1 MSADPTPAA
10 DPAADRATPAHRRY
24 RAPLLALLLIVVAG
38 LLWGLAWFW
47 IAPTAK
53 TQVLDGGVYL
63 NGHDNLFASQDA
75 WFAILGAVVGALLSV
90 VWPYLTRRTP
100 VAGVVAGLVGSAVS
114 GLIAWW
120 LGSTLGPDPLKT
132 QLQHGIKAPITPVM
146 LHTST
151 AVLMAPLFFA
161 AVRIVIEL
169 LHHFLEGRAEAGPRR
184 VDSAAQGVHVEQ
196 G

>member
-1 MSADPTPAA
+1 MSDAPAG
-10 DPAADRATPAHRRY
+10 RFQ
-24 RAPLLALLLIVVAG
+24 APLLALLLVVVAG

-47 IAPTAK
+47 LAPTAK

-63 NGHDNLFASQDA
+63 NGHDTLFASQDG
-75 WFAILGAVVGALLSV
+75 WFAVLGAVTGALLSV
-90 VWPYLTRRTP
+90 VWPYLTRRRP
-100 VAGVVAGLVGSAVS
+100 VPGVVAGLVGSAVA

-120 LGSTLGPDPLKT
+120 LGSALGPDPLKT
-132 QLQHGIKAPITPVM
+132 QLRHGVAAPITPVA

-161 AVRIVIEL
+161 AVRIVIEMVR
-169 LHHFLEGRAEAGPRR
+169 HFLDGRAETTPGP
-184 VDSAAQGVHVEQ
+184 VASAPQGVHVEQ

>member
-1 MSADPTPAA
+1 MSDAPAGRFRTPLVAF
-10 DPAADRATPAHRRY
+10 
-24 RAPLLALLLIVVAG
+24 ALVVVAG

-53 TQVLDGGVYL
+53 TQVIDGGVYL
-63 NGHDNLFASQDA
+63 NGHDNLFASQDG
-75 WFAILGAVVGALLSV
+75 WFAVLGAVVGALLSV

-100 VAGVVAGLVGSAVS
+100 VAGVVAGLVGSTVS
-114 GLIAWW
+114 GLLAWW

-161 AVRIVIEL
+161 AVRIVIETVR
-169 LHHFLEGRAEAGPRR
+169 HFLDGRAEARPQPVG
-184 VDSAAQGVHVEQ
+184 SAAQGVHVEQ